1 MKNLLFTF
9 LTISFLISCSK
20 KDDIPPQPQADQLP
34 EATTSGANTAGC
46 IINGKVLIPKNGS
59 TSFTGTPYG
68 LKYNYG
74 GNFYPNKNDYWQLQ
88 ISNNK
93 DPNNNFGVVLWIKN
107 MFVGNG
113 DYLIG
118 QSNGELYSLGPNNNQ
133 IFAGITE
140 NGTSKTYWSS
150 LNAGIIKITRSDL
163 GVGISIYS
171 GTFNCTLYNKDNPSE
186 IIQITEGRFDFNS
199 LTLNK

>member
-1 MKNLLFTF
+1 MKKIFFLLLLF
-9 LTISFLISCSK
+9 IAISCSK
-20 KDDIPPQPQADQLP
+20 ENASVTPPDTLP
-34 EATTSGANTAGC
+34 PITQVGANTAGC
-46 IINGKVLIPKNGS
+46 IINGKLLIPKNGS

-74 GNFYPNKNDYWQLQ
+74 GNFWPYKNDYWQLQ

-107 MFVGNG
+107 MSVGNG

-118 QSNGELYSLGPNNNQ
+118 QSNGEMYSLGPNNNQ

-140 NGTSKTYWSS
+140 NGTNKTYWSG

-199 LTLNK
+199 LTLNQ